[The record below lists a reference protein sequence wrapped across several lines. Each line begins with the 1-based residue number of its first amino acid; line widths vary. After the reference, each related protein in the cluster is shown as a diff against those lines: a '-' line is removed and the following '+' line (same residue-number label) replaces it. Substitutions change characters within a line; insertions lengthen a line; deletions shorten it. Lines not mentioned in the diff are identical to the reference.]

1 MLLQRQ
7 DRIGMKNS
15 IEVRVPY
22 LSPDFVSLVNSL
34 NIKHKFDK
42 KNNET
47 KVLLK
52 NIFKHKIHPKIL
64 YNNKKGFLSDMLLW
78 INSESFYKSLK
89 TLINSTNSFCQ
100 SYLDGNIANQIIE
113 GHFNNNKNYPSL
125 IWTILSLELWHKK
138 FFN

>member
-1 MLLQRQ
+1 MSNKQISNEKELQTWSWLKKNHKKDFNILQQMYSQKFRLLMLLQRQ

-22 LSPDFVSLVNSL
+22 LSPDFVSLINSL
-34 NIKHKFDK
+34 NIKYKFDK

-52 NIFKHKIHPKIL
+52 NIFKNKIHNKIL

-78 INSESFYKSLK
+78 INSKSFYKSLR
-89 TLINSTNSFCQ
+89 SF
-100 SYLDGNIANQIIE
+100 NQ
-113 GHFNNNKNYPSL
+113 F
-125 IWTILSLELWHKK
+125 
-138 FFN
+138 